1 MAQVPKRIPAT
12 VRQQTSH
19 WLLTSLSDRTTL
31 WLMRPSAFLVCVI
44 MAQVPKRI
52 PATVR
57 QQTSISLVADIV
69 VRPHQAVAL
78 APKRIPGLRYYLHI
92 CNQKNHYV

>member
-44 MAQVPKRI
+44 IYTFATRRITMFDLHRTIYSLAQVWQV
-52 PATVR
+52 TFDLDTCQV
-57 QQTSISLVADIV
+57 SLNIIG
-69 VRPHQAVAL
+69 HLL
-78 APKRIPGLRYYLHI
+78 AACCL
-92 CNQKNHYV
+92 